1 MLSHA
6 MPYTLIFGLGAGT
19 WPKASEPQ
27 ARAGELAPGLPPR
40 PRALRLRA
48 RCQTKKTKKNKK
60 NEKTKVE
67 IELLGWAPPP
77 PSQSIN

>member
-6 MPYTLIFGLGAGT
+6 MPYTFIFGLGAST

-48 RCQTKKTKKNKK
+48 RCQTPKNKK
-60 NEKTKVE
+60 KQKNKKTQKSKETKNPVF
-67 IELLGWAPPP
+67 
-77 PSQSIN
+77 

>member
-6 MPYTLIFGLGAGT
+6 MPYTFIFGLGASTWPKASEPWAEEGAGFCFFWFGT

-40 PRALRLRA
+40 PRALRLR
-48 RCQTKKTKKNKK
+48 
-60 NEKTKVE
+60 
-67 IELLGWAPPP
+67 
-77 PSQSIN
+77 